1 MQVLRSYCCLL
12 FTQCNSWNMC
22 FLLKYGS
29 WKPQLELWNTNHES
43 FNWTLPGQLFH
54 SLLEYLSKPF
64 WSEGWNLLWSA
75 IARFAY
81 WIFIIF
87 SLVYEFFVKRN
98 WLKYCHFDFFVGYNG
113 IRRNF
118 ENVETKNSRI
128 TIFQKGRVWKAQRF
142 HVQVLWRLWLNMS
155 EWCCCYI
162 VLHTCMYI

>member
-12 FTQCNSWNMC
+12 FTQCDSWNMC

-43 FNWTLPGQLFH
+43 FNLNLAWPIVSEFVRVFKQAILVWRMKFIVKRNCQICILNIYYFLPC
-54 SLLEYLSKPF
+54 
-64 WSEGWNLLWSA
+64 LW
-75 IARFAY
+75 I
-81 WIFIIF
+81 
-87 SLVYEFFVKRN
+87 FVKRN
-98 WLKYCHFDFFVGYNG
+98 WLKYCHFDFFAGYNG

-128 TIFQKGRVWKAQRF
+128 TIFQKGRVWKTQRF